1 MVLIDRTDRK
11 YWSQA
16 EGEQY
21 WIDTEEFDQ
30 QQQAKT
36 MQLSTY
42 QQAVLDAIKQR
53 ITANERPLKGL
64 LIEALAGSGKSTML
78 WLIAQVL
85 SEYGYTP
92 SECRFVVFGKKNQLD
107 LSAKMSSKVGKKWG
121 KSVST
126 LHSLSFAILRD
137 VLGQPAH
144 RFKVEN
150 FKYRKIAQDFQLISY
165 WNGSQREEGELIRE
179 KKCKSAIDFLEVVE
193 KLRLYCLE
201 STVENVV
208 YIKERHKLEIFD
220 CGAVAIAAEKVLTKG
235 LQSAINNLWLDFTD
249 QSWVLWH
256 RRNLPSAQS
265 AITSWRKQLKFI
277 AVDECQDTDQL
288 QIEILDLL
296 RDSNHSFIT
305 CVGDKWQA
313 VYAFRGCLSDGLE
326 KMQSRFDCE
335 KLPLPVNYRCGK
347 SHLKLVR
354 EIFPH
359 IKIEPHQNAYEGQ
372 IRCITEKDFLSIFD
386 SKSYDDYFGIYRK
399 NAPLISYAINLLTNG
414 IPAKVKDK
422 NLGAKIVGYVQ
433 DICKT
438 TGVNY
443 DPQTFAH
450 VISRYEQ
457 LEIERLNKYPDGE
470 ERIEQLQDLLGAIT
484 ALFDSY
490 KPTSIDGWKQ
500 VIDRI
505 FDENDNQSVGL
516 FTVHSGKG
524 GEGRT
529 TFIIHP
535 HLMPMSHRKQSAEE
549 AQQER
554 NLLYVSLTRPLC
566 DSTDNG
572 ILYLVLQLKQG
583 KPEWPTWLPSEYRKL
598 YKEGA
603 EEEEAYA
610 TEITS
615 RDLVADQKYQHSSR
629 LDTDVKQDATNQ
641 DQLSS
646 TLEGL
651 EEALTHCAGD
661 WYGTAQVLRLIREE
675 LKADFAS
682 YCKDKFGWSKRH
694 CERLIAASV
703 VVDNLIN
710 AGLISGEIPNES
722 VIRPLANL
730 TTEQQL
736 KVWELASSYERI
748 TANLIEQLK
757 AEVLTQT
764 IDKVDLVN
772 QLINKFGIEYLVQM
786 LQCNSE
792 EEASDS
798 TKSFCKGCGAEI
810 F

>member
-1 MVLIDRTDRK
+1 MLINRTDRK

-16 EGEQY
+16 EGDQY
-21 WIDTEEFDQ
+21 WIDAEEFTQ

-53 ITANERPLKGL
+53 ITTNERPLKGL
-64 LIEALAGSGKSTML
+64 LIEALAGSGKSTQL

-92 SECRFVVFGKKNQLD
+92 DECRFVVFGKKNQLD
-107 LSAKMSSKVGKKWG
+107 LSAKMSNKVGQKWG

-296 RDSNHSFIT
+296 RDANHSFIT

-335 KLPLPVNYRCGK
+335 KLPLPVNYRCGR
-347 SHLKLVR
+347 SHLRLVR

-359 IKIEPHQNAYEGQ
+359 INIEPHQNAYEGQ

-386 SKSYDDYFGIYRK
+386 SKSYDDYFGICRK

-438 TGVNY
+438 TGTEYNA
-443 DPQTFAH
+443 QTFAH

-457 LEIERLNKYPDGE
+457 LETERLNKYPDGE
-470 ERIEQLQDLLGAIT
+470 ERIEVLSDLINSIV
-484 ALFDSY
+484 ALFDAY

-500 VIDRI
+500 IIDRI

-529 TFIIHP
+529 TFIIYP

-583 KPEWPTWLPSEYRKL
+583 KPEWPAWLPSDYRQL
-598 YKEGA
+598 YKFAG
-603 EEEEAYA
+603 EEPYA
-610 TEITS
+610 SETTS
-615 RDLVADQKYQHSSR
+615 DDLVADQHSSE
-629 LDTDVKQDATNQ
+629 LEPDVIPDATNS
-641 DQLSS
+641 DQISS

-651 EEALTHCAGD
+651 EEALHHCVGD
-661 WYGTAQVLRLIREE
+661 WYGTAQVLRLIKTE
-675 LKADFAS
+675 LSGGDFPS
-682 YCKDKFGWSKRH
+682 YCKDKYGWSKRH
-694 CERLIAASV
+694 CDRLIAASV
-703 VVDNLIN
+703 VVDNLIK
-710 AGLISGEIPNES
+710 AGLIRGEIPNES
-722 VIRPLANL
+722 VIRPIASL
-730 TTEQQL
+730 TPDQQL
-736 KVWELASSYERI
+736 KIWGLAVNSDRI

-757 AEVLTQT
+757 AEVRSQT
-764 IDKVDLVN
+764 IDKVELIN